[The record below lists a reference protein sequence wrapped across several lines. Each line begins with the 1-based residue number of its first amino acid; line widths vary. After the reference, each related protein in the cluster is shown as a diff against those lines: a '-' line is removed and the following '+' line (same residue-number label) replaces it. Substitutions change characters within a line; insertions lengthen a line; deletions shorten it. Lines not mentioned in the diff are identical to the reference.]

1 MVEHNKSDEIVREGG
16 SLQLGHHVSVV
27 DWLCFH
33 QTIIFNLLLGGWC
46 GTTRS
51 DGTDFSR

>member
-33 QTIIFNLLLGGWC
+33 QTIISNFLPVRMVWQ
-46 GTTRS
+46 
-51 DGTDFSR
+51 DPK